1 MTAWIFLLTS
11 GPLVI
16 AGGLAVLALSLHPDN
31 ENDTNAAATLAREA
45 PAVEQ
50 ALVAEADHIQR
61 LGGVIASDPKFFAVL
76 TLPKTE
82 RTRAD
87 FKNALDNVMRDFQK
101 DAGTPLFEVLDERGA
116 LLGRAL
122 KPATEMA
129 DLSEAP
135 FVRSA
140 LAGRAGQ
147 GFLVE
152 TGNVYRIVTV
162 PISAGGSILGVLCLG
177 ESVDQD
183 IAERLKTAMS
193 CEVVFVV
200 SDEIH
205 ASTIAPS
212 PLRKIL
218 AQRVSERSLAGAAK
232 GKEVPLGRVS
242 ADNVDVITT
251 GGDRFVALRGMLRG
265 PSIGGE
271 LAYVLVRPLTLASS
285 PISAIRKELLYA
297 AGIGLF
303 LSLAAATLFAVWARR
318 WRVRTEKA
326 HRAELDRFIA
336 IDRMRSGFIATA
348 SEEVLDPA
356 TSIRTVID
364 LIEQGALGELSG
376 PQLEGILSIRN
387 ATEELTRLGSDLANL
402 TLLDRRELALDFDKG
417 DVGDLVETAAV
428 EVIPMASERRQT
440 LTVSVEP
447 GLIHPRI
454 DSQHLTK
461 AISNIALN
469 AVRLAPDGGKVEVGA
484 RRIDRGI
491 GIYVADAQAPPVN
504 GGSEHSPAGDV
515 QRGGLAMAVATGIVE
530 AHGGALRVWNEP
542 GVGNRFVVDLPFPVG
557 ASAGAG
563 ASPAAGAAAGPSPA
577 AGAAP
582 EVDNTGRQAA

>member
-1 MTAWIFLLTS
+1 MSVPEKPRPSLTFWILLFTS
-11 GPLVI
+11 VPLVI
-16 AGGLAVLALSLHPDN
+16 AGGLALLALSLHPEN
-31 ENDTNAAATLAREA
+31 ENDTTAAEALARVA

-50 ALVAEADHIQR
+50 ALVVDADHLER
-61 LGGVIASDPKFFAVL
+61 LGVVIANDPKFFAVL
-76 TLPKTE
+76 TLPKAE

-87 FKNALDNVMRDFQK
+87 FKNALDNVLRDFQK
-101 DAGTPLFEVLDERGA
+101 DADTPLFEVLDERGA

-122 KPATEMA
+122 KPATGIA

-140 LAGRAGQ
+140 LAGRPGQ
-147 GFLVE
+147 GYLVE
-152 TGNVYRIVTV
+152 TGNVYRLVTV
-162 PISAGGSILGVLCLG
+162 PVSAGGSVLGVLCLG
-177 ESVDQD
+177 ESVDSD
-183 IAERLKTAMS
+183 IAERLKAAMS

-205 ASTIAPS
+205 ASTVSPS

-232 GKEVPLGRVS
+232 GKEVQMGRIS
-242 ADNVDVITT
+242 AGDADVLTAN
-251 GGDRFVALRGMLRG
+251 GERFVALRGTLRG

-271 LAYVLVRPLTLASS
+271 LAYVLLRPLTLSSS
-285 PISAIRKELLYA
+285 PLAAIRKELIYA

-303 LSLAAATLFAVWARR
+303 LSIATGTILSFWVRR
-318 WRVRTEKA
+318 RRVRAEMA
-326 HRAELDRFIA
+326 HRTELDRLIA
-336 IDRMRSGFIATA
+336 VDRMRSGFIATA

-364 LIEQGALGELSG
+364 LIEEGALGELTG

-387 ATEELTRLGSDLANL
+387 ATEELTRLGNDLANL
-402 TLLDRRELALDFDKG
+402 TLLDRRELSLAFVSS
-417 DVGDLVETAAV
+417 DVGDLVESAAV

-447 GLIHPRI
+447 GLVHPKI
-454 DSQHLTK
+454 DARHLTK

-491 GIYVADAQAPPVN
+491 GIYIADAQASPVN
-504 GGSEHSPAGDV
+504 GGPEHALAGDGE
-515 QRGGLAMAVATGIVE
+515 RGGLAMAVAAGIVE
-530 AHGGALRVWNEP
+530 AHGGALRAWNEP
-542 GVGNRFVVDLPFPVG
+542 GVGNRFVVDLPFP
-557 ASAGAG
+557 ASTATREGTTSPEIDN
-563 ASPAAGAAAGPSPA
+563 AS
-577 AGAAP
+577 
-582 EVDNTGRQAA
+582 RQAA

>member
-1 MTAWIFLLTS
+1 
-11 GPLVI
+11 
-16 AGGLAVLALSLHPDN
+16 
-31 ENDTNAAATLAREA
+31 
-45 PAVEQ
+45 
-50 ALVAEADHIQR
+50 
-61 LGGVIASDPKFFAVL
+61 
-76 TLPKTE
+76 
-82 RTRAD
+82 
-87 FKNALDNVMRDFQK
+87 
-101 DAGTPLFEVLDERGA
+101 
-116 LLGRAL
+116 
-122 KPATEMA
+122 
-129 DLSEAP
+129 
-135 FVRSA
+135 
-140 LAGRAGQ
+140 
-147 GFLVE
+147 
-152 TGNVYRIVTV
+152 
-162 PISAGGSILGVLCLG
+162 
-177 ESVDQD
+177 
-183 IAERLKTAMS
+183 
-193 CEVVFVV
+193 
-200 SDEIH
+200 
-205 ASTIAPS
+205 
-212 PLRKIL
+212 
-218 AQRVSERSLAGAAK
+218 
-232 GKEVPLGRVS
+232 
-242 ADNVDVITT
+242 
-251 GGDRFVALRGMLRG
+251 MLRG

-285 PISAIRKELLYA
+285 PIAAIRKELLYA

-303 LSLAAATLFAVWARR
+303 LSLAAATIIAVWARR
-318 WRVRTEKA
+318 WRVRTERA

-364 LIEQGALGELSG
+364 LIEEGALGELTG

-402 TLLDRRELALDFDKG
+402 TLLDRHELALDFDQG

-515 QRGGLAMAVATGIVE
+515 QRGGLAMAVAAGIVE

-542 GVGNRFVVDLPFPVG
+542 GVGNRFVVDLPFPAAAPAV
-557 ASAGAG
+557 A
-563 ASPAAGAAAGPSPA
+563 AAGAAAGASSA
-577 AGAAP
+577 AGAAAAP